1 MAADSRPRLKEL
13 LCLGEDSE
21 LLDQARQ
28 RWDAWVEMDARL
40 EVGES
45 LDDFLEYVWSASTAE
60 ADSCLLALAMLAAPD
75 GGDDVAA
82 AAALAAALLPG
93 AVVLASRLTCL
104 LARRR
109 WYPTGTAHRGR
120 VSERVDEKVA
130 AQLWIEVRSFP
141 WRRLTR
147 VGGNILMN
155 TRARVLWEC
164 EDRLQ
169 LERFERTWALTAP
182 VGDWATGDAPHDP
195 SLAARAGDDGDPDR
209 DGNAHEML
217 LDVLAWACE
226 TNVISPE
233 DRSLLL
239 SLVEAAG
246 TTEIRSTSRGRG
258 NLCSDKLTAAV
269 APQLGVS
276 PATVRRR
283 VARSLEALAAA
294 APSGFGRGI

>member
-1 MAADSRPRLKEL
+1 MTTDSSPRLKEL
-13 LCLGEDSE
+13 LGLDEGGE
-21 LLDQARQ
+21 LLEQARH
-28 RWDAWVEMDARL
+28 RWATWVEMDARL
-40 EVGES
+40 EVGDS
-45 LDDFLEYVWSASTAE
+45 VDDFFDYASSASTE
-60 ADSCLLALAMLAAPD
+60 DADRCLLALAMLAAPD

-82 AAALAAALLPG
+82 AAVLAMALLPG
-93 AVVLASRLTCL
+93 AVIMASRLTCL

-109 WYPTGTAHRGR
+109 WYPTGTAQRGL
-120 VSERVDEKVA
+120 VSERVDERVA

-164 EDRLQ
+164 EDRRQ

-182 VGDWATGDAPHDP
+182 VGDWATGGAAEDPWLEATVGTGGDSDHDG
-195 SLAARAGDDGDPDR
+195 S
-209 DGNAHEML
+209 AHEML
-217 LDVLAWACE
+217 MDVLAWACE
-226 TNVISPE
+226 TKVISPE

-239 SLVEAAG
+239 FLVEAAG

-258 NLCSDKLTAAV
+258 NLCSDKLTAVV
-269 APQLGVS
+269 APRLGVS

-294 APSGFGRGI
+294 APIGFARGI

>member
-21 LLDQARQ
+21 LLEQGRQ

-40 EVGES
+40 DVSKS
-45 LDDFLEYVWSASTAE
+45 LDDFVDYVSCASTAE
-60 ADSCLLALAMLAAPD
+60 ADRCLLALAMLAAPD

-82 AAALAAALLPG
+82 AAVLATALLPG
-93 AVVLASRLTCL
+93 AVILASRLTCL

-109 WYPTGTAHRGR
+109 WYPTGTADRGL

-155 TRARVLWEC
+155 TRARVLCDC
-164 EDRLQ
+164 EDLRQ
-169 LERFERTWALTAP
+169 LERFERTWAFTAP
-182 VGDWATGDAPHDP
+182 VGDWATRDAVEG
-195 SLAARAGDDGDPDR
+195 SWLETSAAADGDPDYDSSAR
-209 DGNAHEML
+209 ELL

-226 TNVISPE
+226 TNVISTE
-233 DRSLLL
+233 DRWLLL

-246 TTEIRSTSRGRG
+246 SIDIRSTTRGRG
-258 NLCSDKLTAAV
+258 NLCSDKLTAVV

-294 APSGFGRGI
+294 APIGFGRES